1 MLVAIANI
9 DVWEIGLALGFAVT
23 AIAVVIVMTIMR
35 WASRIADQA
44 HLARE
49 AVDTIQDQSTQLN
62 NIPQILDSGVRILH
76 SARSLRKVAVGK

>member
-1 MLVAIANI
+1 MTIIGNI
-9 DVWEIGLALGFAVT
+9 TVWYIGFALGFAVT
-23 AIAVVIVMTIMR
+23 TIAVVIVMTIMF

-49 AVDTIQDQSTQLN
+49 AVDTIRDQSTQLN
-62 NIPQILDSGVRILH
+62 DIPKILDSGVRILH

>member
-1 MLVAIANI
+1 MLTGANI
-9 DVWEIGLALGFAVT
+9 TVWYVGVALGFAVT
-23 AIAVVIVMTIMR
+23 TVAVVIVMTIMR
-35 WASRIADQA
+35 WASRIAEQA

-62 NIPQILDSGVRILH
+62 GIPRILDSGVRILH

>member
-1 MLVAIANI
+1 MLIPADIT
-9 DVWEIGLALGFAVT
+9 VWEIGFGIGFVVVAV
-23 AIAVVIVMTIMR
+23 AVVIVMTVMR
-35 WASRIADQA
+35 WAERIAEQA

-62 NIPQILDSGVRILH
+62 GIPTILDSGVRILH

>member
-1 MLVAIANI
+1 MLAIADI
-9 DVWEIGLALGFAVT
+9 TVWETGLALGFAVT

-44 HLARE
+44 NIARE
-49 AVDTIQDQSTQLN
+49 AVDTIQDQSVQLN

>member
-1 MLVAIANI
+1 MVVSGNI
-9 DVWEIGLALGFAVT
+9 TVWYIGFGLGFAVT
-23 AIAVVIVMTIMR
+23 TVAVVIVMTIMR
-35 WASRIADQA
+35 WASRIAEQA

>member
-1 MLVAIANI
+1 MITADITVWYIGFAI
-9 DVWEIGLALGFAVT
+9 GFAVT
-23 AIAVVIVMTIMR
+23 AIAVVIVMTIMF

-49 AVDTIQDQSTQLN
+49 AVETIRQQSTELN
-62 NIPQILDSGVRILH
+62 DVPKIVDSGVRILH

>member
-35 WASRIADQA
+35 WASRIAYQA